1 MQLKVWET
9 RFIFLA
15 LIILCGIVFA
25 KMALFPLYN
34 TKDSLENSN
43 KQILI
48 NIEKLKKIELDRSQQ
63 NYNKEDQ
70 NLTIMIP
77 TEPQLSQLYKYIDQ
91 AAEESGVL
99 LLGAYFTEQEKKA
112 DPNNYAKKTFNL
124 TAQGSF
130 NNLMLLIKAIEANP
144 RLLVINSISLTR
156 QMKLAKTKSPDIN
169 NDKSEVQLDSIIK
182 STSNPQGQDMAA
194 PITEENTTTY
204 KTEMQINYF
213 YLLEPELKLG
223 ISEE

>member
-1 MQLKVWET
+1 MQLKAWET
-9 RFIFLA
+9 RFIILA

-25 KMALFPLYN
+25 KMALFPIYN

-43 KQILI
+43 QQILI
-48 NIEKLKKIELDRSQQ
+48 NIEKLQKIELDRNQQ
-63 NYNKEDQ
+63 NHNREDQ
-70 NLTIMIP
+70 NLTIIIP
-77 TEPQLSQLYKYIDQ
+77 AEPQLSQLYKYIDQ

-144 RLLVINSISLTR
+144 RLLIINSISLT
-156 QMKLAKTKSPDIN
+156 KLAKAKSTEIN
-169 NDKSEVQLDSIIK
+169 NDKSEGQLDSIIK
-182 STSNPQGQDMAA
+182 STSNPQGQDMAT
-194 PITEENTTTY
+194 PITEENTPTY

-223 ISEE
+223 NSEE